1 MEAVA
6 ARLQAMEAQ
15 QAELV
20 AELTRQRQRTQA
32 AEAGL
37 QNAQAQLAA
46 MRPAPGG
53 QQALL
58 AAHLGAS
65 VVDTRTLGNPPS
77 FAGKHE
83 HWKQFR
89 FVFNSFACAAHPNMA
104 DLFRQAEQMG
114 AQVIDEVDLDEPTT
128 ILSRQLYHM
137 LVMLTTEDANT
148 LISNVEQ
155 GNGAEAWRRPCWEYE
170 PDVKVRHGAV
180 FHALTQREFGAPP
193 HSDLPLELEQFEK
206 D

>member
-1 MEAVA
+1 MEELA

-15 QAELV
+15 QQELV
-20 AELTRQRQRTQA
+20 NELTRQRQRSQA

-46 MRPAPGG
+46 LRPAGG
-53 QQALL
+53 AQAPL

-65 VVDTRTLGNPPS
+65 VVDTRTLGKPPS
-77 FAGKHE
+77 FSGKHE
-83 HWKQFR
+83 AWKQFR

-104 DLFRQAEQMG
+104 ELFRQAEQMG
-114 AQVIDEVDLDEPTT
+114 AQVIDEVDLDEHTT
-128 ILSRQLYHM
+128 ALSRQLHHM

-155 GNGAEAWRRPCWEYE
+155 GNGAEAWRRLCWEYE

-180 FHALTQREFGAPP
+180 LHALTQQQMGTSEFFPTTSPAGCA
-193 HSDLPLELEQFEK
+193 
-206 D
+206 